1 MISHSTVLDRSRHAA
16 DRLLGIVLLAHLP
29 FALLLGAIY
38 KSWTA
43 ALVVGV
49 PLSLASFWLT
59 RARAGAPSTRF
70 LVGIAFMCFSALFI
84 HQAHGLVEMHFH
96 VFASLAFLLAYRDWR
111 VPVAAAA
118 FIAVHHVAF
127 HALQGA
133 GVGVFLLNHSEHGV
147 LIVAVHALFV
157 VFETGVLVFLARQLE
172 AEANTTQQVF
182 ESLEAVGEGRLDVVP
197 AGKGVAAAVRGVIH
211 ALETL
216 ETHGAEL
223 GVAVAERRSMRV
235 NASDDLRGAFSVISR
250 RMVEGAATVET
261 LWRHSEASRQN
272 TQRFLDSITP
282 VIAAMRDGDLT
293 GEAQTGFGSEYDQT
307 SSDMNSA
314 LSRLCEAIA
323 ELRCASTQID
333 AASGE
338 IANSSDSLAQMT
350 SDQASVLEEINANI
364 VELASLGEATS
375 RNVRAAR
382 ETTARANDAAVSGV
396 GGVSRLM
403 TAMDSTRDAAR
414 ETAKIVRTIDEIAF
428 QTNLLALN
436 ASVEAARAGEAGRG
450 FAVVADEVRALAM
463 RCAEAARNTAQL
475 IEQAV
480 QRVEGGVHISQ
491 EVEGQLLELSK
502 RIASVHTVMDV
513 IANDTDSQARGLTGI
528 RDAVTS
534 LNETVQQVA
543 SNAEESAGAAQELMA
558 QAQTQ
563 REQVERFIV
572 SDQPHHARANA
583 HTKAR
588 TVRRVA

>member
-1 MISHSTVLDRSRHAA
+1 MIPHTTVLDRSRHAA
-16 DRLLGIVLLAHLP
+16 DSLLGVVLLAHLP

-38 KSWTA
+38 HSWTA
-43 ALVVGV
+43 ALTVGV
-49 PLSLASFWLT
+49 PLSLASFWVSRT
-59 RARAGAPSTRF
+59 RAGAPSTRF
-70 LVGIAFMCFSALFI
+70 LIGIAFMCFSALFI
-84 HQAHGLVEMHFH
+84 HQAHGLVELHFH

-127 HALQGA
+127 HILQVM
-133 GVGVFLLNHSEHGV
+133 GVGLFLLNHSEHGV
-147 LIVAVHALFV
+147 IIVGVHALFV
-157 VFETGVLVFLARQLE
+157 VFETGVLVFLSRQLE
-172 AEANTTQQVF
+172 AEAKTTQQVF

-197 AGKGVAAAVRGVIH
+197 SGKGVAAAVRGVIQ

-223 GVAVAERRSMRV
+223 GMAVAERRSMQVRP
-235 NASDDLRGAFSVISR
+235 SDALQGAFAVISR
-250 RMVEGAATVET
+250 RMVEGACTVEA
-261 LWRHSEASRQN
+261 LWRQSEAARQN
-272 TQRFLDSITP
+272 TDRFLNSITP

-293 GEAQTGFGSEYDQT
+293 GEVQTGFGLEYDNT

-314 LSRLCEAIA
+314 LSKLCEAIS
-323 ELRCASTQID
+323 ELRSASGQID

-350 SDQASVLEEINANI
+350 SEQASMLEEINANI
-364 VELASLGEATS
+364 VELATLGEATS
-375 RNVRAAR
+375 RNVRDAR
-382 ETTARANDAAVSGV
+382 ETSARANDAAVAGV
-396 GGVSRLM
+396 GGVTRLM

-436 ASVEAARAGEAGRG
+436 ASVEAARAGDAGRG

-480 QRVEGGVHISQ
+480 ERVEGGVSISQ
-491 EVEGQLLELSK
+491 EVEGQLRDLST
-502 RIASVHTVMDV
+502 RIASVHGVMDV
-513 IANDTDSQARGLTGI
+513 ISNDTDAQARGLTGI

-534 LNETVQQVA
+534 LNQTVQQVA
-543 SNAEESAGAAQELMA
+543 TNAEESAGAAQELMA

-563 REQVERFIV
+563 REQVERFV
-572 SDQPHHARANA
+572 VAEPSRTARFG
-583 HTKAR
+583 
-588 TVRRVA
+588 VRRVA